1 MTHSR
6 YEEVKHTAGG
16 EYEITR
22 DNNQPYISET
32 TLRGGFFV
40 FFSALVAVFYCMSK
54 SMRMGR
60 WSEGRQKFDKFWGS
74 RMGVV

>member
-40 FFSALVAVFYCMSK
+40 LYWVVLCLIILVMMQKAVGELCLRIIDFHRFKVYL
-54 SMRMGR
+54 
-60 WSEGRQKFDKFWGS
+60 
-74 RMGVV
+74 